1 MKTFNFENGKA
12 ICTIKYKNKKFY
24 GEAQCHPEDKDFES
38 ERVGLHIADIRADMT
53 MLRYI
58 RDVELIPDYNTL
70 NHLCNSFK
78 NGAKYNENS
87 NESKLVRKQLYT
99 IKKQLC
105 AVRKELAHLQ
115 LELTVY
121 IKDKEKFY
129 QHVRKSGARG
139 QKSTISLT

>member
-38 ERVGLHIADIRADMT
+38 ERVGLHIADIRADMS

-58 RDVELIPDYNTL
+58 RDVELIPTYNAL

-78 NGAKYNENS
+78 NGAKYDENS
-87 NESKLVRKQLYT
+87 NEAKL
-99 IKKQLC
+99 
-105 AVRKELAHLQ
+105 VRKELAHLQ

-129 QHVRKSGARG
+129 QHVRKSRARG
-139 QKSTISLT
+139 QKSTIALT